1 MNAVS
6 VIGQVDD
13 RHRLFAV
20 LPETI
25 PPGPVKVLVVPS
37 VQEDDAGSDWMMGVA
52 EEWAGDLADPSQDI
66 YTLADGEPP
75 HVS

>member
-20 LPETI
+20 VPDSI

-37 VQEDDAGSDWMMGVA
+37 EQGDDAGNAWTTGVA
-52 EEWAGDLADPSQDI
+52 EAWAGDLSDPRQDI
-66 YTLADGEPP
+66 YTLADGEPL